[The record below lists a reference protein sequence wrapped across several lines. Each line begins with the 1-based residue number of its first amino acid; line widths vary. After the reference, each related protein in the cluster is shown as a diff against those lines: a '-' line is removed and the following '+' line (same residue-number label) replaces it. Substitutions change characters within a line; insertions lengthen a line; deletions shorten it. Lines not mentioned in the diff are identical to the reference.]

1 MPAEL
6 RGTGVYLEDVLI
18 NKVMENKRF
27 ETLLLALLVTVGLW
41 ANGDPTMNYCA
52 LMLSKTP
59 VSRHIPE
66 VQIVDEHI
74 DFELLDRYTHVH
86 VTYTLKNNSS
96 KKFRNIAYGFPVDW
110 KGEGGLH
117 WKEDY
122 IFERAAQK
130 GWSDDYVRNFSM
142 KINGKRLK
150 SRCSGDTLL
159 KKGKTIGE
167 VRPMFNKMTKA
178 EKDSFEFYNE
188 ILYYMLTD
196 YYLPDTCYYEEPVY
210 RKWYYSYFSINAHE
224 TVKLEVDY
232 TIQNNY
238 RINMYEVNYEF
249 VKFLSSTFGVYQDVD
264 VWNYVQYD
272 FIPAAAWGDG
282 RADRL
287 SFSINAKYKVEYPS
301 YELTDNKYYAENFD
315 FASAKEL
322 TLSYRCDMSAM
333 RDDAKALQEHRLPAN
348 GYTIKVNGKEGDYR
362 ALCDNNLRTSM
373 TLPADEKG
381 MVNIEITTVKPE
393 FVTGLAL
400 AHGDWRNRNIYR
412 KSAKADSIMIIC
424 NYNDREEGSPK
435 FCHGREIR
443 INNWTYE
450 WGITENIVN
459 EPDFS
464 SKKSLLL
471 SMQRFNVFDRAP
483 GIFYSYNDPWH
494 SDDYTKGFT
503 IQLHA
508 PDGKGVSLSEII
520 LTEDTKGWSDYFWI
534 GYDDTENMRVIREFY
549 REYHAAFMKGENT
562 DSVVAKYGSEELIR
576 QLKMVCTEY
585 NDRSDGKVGFEVDP
599 FFNRLYPDGFSADD
613 IEITTP
619 GRGEYEISGSE
630 IAGKVVLSMNK
641 EHEIVRILSPIYCY

>member
-1 MPAEL
+1 
-6 RGTGVYLEDVLI
+6 
-18 NKVMENKRF
+18 MENKRF
-27 ETLLLALLVTVGLW
+27 ETFLLALFVTTGLL
-41 ANGDPTMNYCA
+41 ANGDPTLEYCA
-52 LMLSKTP
+52 LMLTKTP

-66 VQIVDEHI
+66 VQIVGEHI

-86 VTYTLKNNSS
+86 VTYTLKNNSD
-96 KKFRNIAYGFPVDW
+96 KEFKNIAYGFPVDW

-117 WKEDY
+117 WKDDY
-122 IFERAAQK
+122 IFERMEQF
-130 GWSDDYVRNFSM
+130 GWSDDYVRDFSM
-142 KINGKRLK
+142 RIDGKRLK
-150 SRCSGDTLL
+150 SMCSGDTLL
-159 KKGKTIGE
+159 KKGRTLGE
-167 VRPMFNKMTKA
+167 ERAKFNKMTKA
-178 EKDSFEFYNE
+178 EKDSLEYE
-188 ILYYMLTD
+188 DGILLYMLSD
-196 YYLPDTCYYEEPVY
+196 NSMSDAYLYEEPVY
-210 RKWYYSYFSINAHE
+210 RKWYYSYFSIKAHE

-232 TIQNNY
+232 TIQNSHSVWLYMGNK
-238 RINMYEVNYEF
+238 EF
-249 VKFLSSTFGVYQDVD
+249 CKSLSRDEQEMIFAY
-264 VWNYVQYD
+264 NILQYD
-272 FIPAAAWGDG
+272 FSPAAAWGNG

-287 SFSINAKYKVEYPS
+287 SFSINAKYEIRYSS
-301 YELTDNKYYAENFD
+301 YELIDNKYDAENFD

-322 TLSYRCDMSAM
+322 TLSYRCDMSAE
-333 RDDAKALQEHRLPAN
+333 RDAKALKDHRLLAED
-348 GYTIKVNGKEGDYR
+348 YTIKVNGKEGDYR

-400 AHGDWRNRNIYR
+400 AHGDWRNKNIYR
-412 KSAKADSIMIIC
+412 KSTKADSILITCI
-424 NYNDREEGSPK
+424 YNNREEGSPK

-483 GIFYSYNDPWH
+483 DIFYSYNDPWH

-630 IAGKVVLSMNK
+630 IAGKVILQMNK
-641 EHEIVRILSPIYCY
+641 EHEIIRILSRVYCY

>member
-1 MPAEL
+1 
-6 RGTGVYLEDVLI
+6 
-18 NKVMENKRF
+18 MENKRF
-27 ETLLLALLVTVGLW
+27 ETFLLALFVTTGLL

-52 LMLSKTP
+52 LTLTKTP

-66 VQIVDEHI
+66 VQIVDEYI

-96 KKFRNIAYGFPVDW
+96 KEFKNIAYGFPVDW
-110 KGEGGLH
+110 EGEGGLH
-117 WKEDY
+117 WKDDY
-122 IFERAAQK
+122 IFEGMEQF
-130 GWSDDYVRNFSM
+130 GWSDDYVRDFSM

-159 KKGKTIGE
+159 KKGRTLGE
-167 VRPMFNKMTKA
+167 ERAKFNKMTKA
-178 EKDSFEFYNE
+178 EKDSLEYEDE
-188 ILYYMLTD
+188 ILLYMLSD
-196 YYLPDTCYYEEPVY
+196 NSMSDAYLYEEPVY
-210 RKWYYSYFSINAHE
+210 RKWYYSYFSIKAHE

-232 TIQNNY
+232 TIQNSHSVWLYMGNK
-238 RINMYEVNYEF
+238 EF
-249 VKFLSSTFGVYQDVD
+249 CKSLSRDEQEMIFAY
-264 VWNYVQYD
+264 NILQYD
-272 FIPAAAWGDG
+272 FSPAAAWGNG

-301 YELTDNKYYAENFD
+301 YELTDNKYDAENFD

-322 TLSYRCDMSAM
+322 TLSYRCDMPAE
-333 RDDAKALQEHRLPAN
+333 RDAKALKEHRLPAN
-348 GYTIKVNGKEGDYR
+348 GYTIKVNGKEGDYK

-400 AHGDWRNRNIYR
+400 AHGDWRNKNIYR

-450 WGITENIVN
+450 WGVTENIVN

-471 SMQRFNVFDRAP
+471 SMQRYNVFDRAP
-483 GIFYSYNDPWH
+483 DIFYSYNDPWH

-520 LTEDTKGWSDYFWI
+520 LTEDTKGWNDYWWA
-534 GYDDTENMRVIREFY
+534 GYDNTENMRVIREFY

-576 QLKMVCTEY
+576 QLKTVCTEY
-585 NDRSDGKVGFEVDP
+585 NDRSDGKVGFEVAP

-641 EHEIVRILSPIYCY
+641 EHEIVSILSPIYCY